1 MTNALTAGDNDARA
15 TGNTAKAPGVK
26 VEDDARSEKKSN
38 GPATDEGGDAEVVE
52 RTGGE
57 RWAATFNATQT
68 PGPGVSTT
76 ATGTSGI
83 VIDLSAVAVASSN
96 GCLRQG
102 IMEAVVDVGGSGA
115 SATKGVSVPIA
126 EATTVRTPGKLQR
139 AKQPADTKD
148 ASGQTAVVRAAVD
161 MSKVAMVSMAAW
173 HVPTHA
179 AASQTP
185 IGSAKGA
192 SDLSAGTKGKVPVP
206 TPVEATTEGVVGAA
220 AISSGAAGVD
230 QDTSIPSP
238 AEVFVAA
245 FDPPAI
251 AGSAGVSGIS
261 SAAGGGLAVGKAMP
275 TTAAVVRDSG
285 SLPAAGEVSAAT
297 SSASGGMDTSSRP
310 AANGIQTA
318 PSVQG
323 DPSKVG
329 AALVTPR
336 AMDGIATQTLVQT
349 IAHQAASPQRPDAAA
364 PPTMAAAKAQELPA
378 AAHSAGEDLAGASGI
393 NSAKVIQ
400 TMGETE
406 MHVAM
411 HSVEFGDISIRTALN
426 QQQMVAQISLD
437 HSDLS
442 QAISSHL
449 STMQAKLGQEYGL
462 QASIQISNQGSSL
475 SGGQGE
481 SSQRDQQRFAGST
494 QGRTVSSQQIDESSS
509 SSVAPISAG
518 SGHGLDIRI

>member
-261 SAAGGGLAVGKAMP
+261 SAA
-275 TTAAVVRDSG
+275 TVVRDSG